1 MNYETH
7 ERARRLLAAAT
18 VEGISPM
25 EEQWL
30 KAHLS
35 TCEECT
41 KEASA
46 LEGAVVAFRSL
57 RVVAND
63 DMVRRTNLLVRRRAQ
78 ELQARREHALPLW
91 ISVGMSTALVLVTTP
106 YAWSLFAWFGR
117 ITYLPNPVWQAGF
130 LMWWFLPATILAAVA
145 GWKRVVEPQSEWR
158 QL

>member
-1 MNYETH
+1 MNPDTH
-7 ERARRLLAAAT
+7 GRARKLLAAAT
-18 VEGISPM
+18 VEGISPV

-35 TCEECT
+35 ICKEYTN
-41 KEASA
+41 EASA
-46 LEGAVVAFRSL
+46 LESAVDAFRSL

-63 DMVRRTNLLVRRRAQ
+63 DVVRRTNLLVRRRAQ
-78 ELQARREHALPLW
+78 ELQARREHTIPLW
-91 ISVGMSTALVLVTTP
+91 ISVGVSTVLVLVTTP

-117 ITYLPNPVWQAGF
+117 ITNMPNMVWQAGF

-145 GWKRVVEPQSEWR
+145 GWKRAQPEWR

>member
-1 MNYETH
+1 MNPETH
-7 ERARRLLAAAT
+7 GRARKLLAAAT

-46 LEGAVVAFRSL
+46 LERAVGAFRSL
-57 RVVAND
+57 GVVAND

-78 ELQARREHALPLW
+78 ELQARREHAIPLW
-91 ISVGMSTALVLVTTP
+91 ISAGMSTVLVLVTAP
-106 YAWSLFAWFGR
+106 YAWSLFSWFGR
-117 ITYLPNPVWQAGF
+117 ITHLPNLIWQAGF
-130 LMWWFLPATILAAVA
+130 LAWWFLPATILTAVA